1 MTPSSPDGDRAE
13 KGARL
18 LLALADASPEVVLFA
33 TDPDGRVAWHGA
45 AALRELGL
53 SPEAVLGR
61 PLAELLAEGQGDSL
75 PPFRSD
81 EACRSG
87 PRLLN
92 LVAVDGSVVTVRALL
107 ESGPDGL
114 LVAGAR
120 LAAEEA
126 RLGEELLRLTNE
138 LATANREAVRRGREL
153 ERTLERLRAANE
165 VIEKLARTDPL
176 TLLVNRRGLE
186 EAIAHER
193 DRAERT
199 GEPLSV
205 VALDL
210 DRFKRVNDTWG
221 HAVGDRL
228 LSAVGEAL
236 RAGVRPY
243 DVAARMG
250 GEEFLLVLPATRRE
264 RAAEV
269 AERLRAR
276 VAELVVE
283 GLPERVTSSAGVAEH
298 ARGETTEALLE
309 RADAALYEA
318 KRLGRDRVVLAPP
331 PGPAG

>member
-1 MTPSSPDGDRAE
+1 MTPSSPTADRTE
-13 KGARL
+13 RSARL
-18 LLALADASPEVVLFA
+18 FLALADSSPELVLLA
-33 TDPDGRVAWHGA
+33 TDTDGRVVWHGS
-45 AALRELGL
+45 AALLELGRA
-53 SPEAVLGR
+53 PDAVLGR
-61 PLAELLAEGQGDSL
+61 PLAELLAERQGDSL

-81 EACRSG
+81 ASCRSG

-92 LVAVDGSVVTVRALL
+92 LVAADGSVVTVRALF
-107 ESGPDGL
+107 ESSPDGL
-114 LVAGAR
+114 LVAGVR

-165 VIEKLARTDPL
+165 VIERLARTDPL
-176 TLLVNRRGLE
+176 THLVNRRGLE
-186 EAIAHER
+186 EAITHER

-210 DRFKRVNDTWG
+210 DHFKRVNDGWG

-228 LSAVGEAL
+228 LSAVGKAL

-243 DVAARMG
+243 DVAARVG
-250 GEEFLLVLPATRRE
+250 GEEFLLVLPATHRE
-264 RAAEV
+264 RAVDV

-283 GLPERVTSSAGVAEH
+283 GLPEPVTSSAGVAEH
-298 ARGETTEALLE
+298 ARGETTEALLG

-318 KRLGRDRVVLAPP
+318 KRLGRNRVVLAPP
-331 PGPAG
+331 SAPAG